1 MAGQIFVP
9 HGTTLTFDSSDVG
22 GLMSISLPSEVK
34 GDVET
39 TTNDSAFQRT
49 YIPGLRDGG
58 TVTVNCRLIPGD
70 AGQAKLRTNYEAN
83 AEVVSAV
90 ITLPDQAT
98 TDSTVTTY
106 TFDCYVNALGG
117 DLPQDADDTAMFT
130 ATLKVAGAVTEATA

>member
-9 HGTTLTFDSSDVG
+9 NGTTLTFDSQDVG
-22 GLMSISLPSEVK
+22 GLVTIALPSETR

-39 TTNDSAFQRT
+39 TTNDSNFQRT

-58 TVTVNCRLIPGD
+58 TISITCRLIPGD
-70 AGQAKLRTNYEAN
+70 AGQAALRTNFGSN
-83 AEVVSAV
+83 EVVSGI
-90 ITLPDQAT
+90 ITLPDAAT

-117 DLPQDADDTAMFT
+117 DLPQDADDTAMLT

>member
-9 HGTTLTFDSSDVG
+9 NGTTLTFDSSDVG
-22 GLMSISLPSEVK
+22 GLVSISLPSETK

-39 TTNDSAFQRT
+39 TTNDSALQRT

-58 TVTVNCRLIPGD
+58 TVTITCRLIPGD
-70 AGQAKLRTNYEAN
+70 TGQAKLRTNYAAN
-83 AEVVSAV
+83 EVVGAV
-90 ITLPDQAT
+90 ITLPDAAT

-117 DLPQDADDTAMFT
+117 DLPQDADDTATLT